1 MLLGEIRGK
10 TRSDLFATNF
20 TNGHESFF
28 LIDGFPVAS
37 YLSVAP
43 DGEYVCRVFDDNIQ
57 NQAGQYDKIIREN
70 LDATLPV
77 IIREILGLE
86 IVDSEELP
94 DDIQHTKERK
104 PDALRR
110 VTDAEGN
117 VYVLHVEFQVQDED
131 KMVYRMAEY
140 YVMLV
145 RRYQIPVKQYVVF
158 LGDRK
163 PGMPERL
170 ETGPLK
176 FNYTLVSISQANYKL
191 FLRSENPEVKMLGIL
206 ADFGDSDS
214 YSVVK
219 EIVEGVRT
227 HTTSDFSESR
237 YFRQLRIFVQL
248 RGSLK
253 DHFQKIMETVSKFFK
268 EEDDYLFQKGELKGA
283 EKERVKAQRSMEEE
297 RAKAAAEKLDFA
309 RTEKLE
315 MARAMKEDGMPI
327 EQIARFTKLSVE
339 EIRHI

>member
-1 MLLGEIRGK
+1 MLLREICGEKRG
-10 TRSDLFATNF
+10 DLFATDF
-20 TNGHESFF
+20 ANGHGSFF
-28 LIDGFPVAS
+28 LSAGFPVAS

-43 DGEYVCRVFDDNIQ
+43 GGEYVCRVFDDNIQ
-57 NQAGQYDKIIREN
+57 NQAGQYDK
-70 LDATLPV
+70 

-110 VTDAEGN
+110 VTDADGN

-219 EIVEGVRT
+219 KIVEGVRT

-268 EEDDYLFQKGELKGA
+268 EEDDYLFQKGELKGELRGA
-283 EKERVKAQRSMEEE
+283 EKERVKAQQQVEEE
-297 RAKAAAEKLDFA
+297 RAKAAA
-309 RTEKLE
+309 EKLE